1 MKEGGGKSIPV
12 PWPEGRELEI
22 YSALQERHQVPCQQ
36 IQLFHCS
43 SSLRPRAADTLRV
56 GTQDPSVCRAPAAM
70 LLSPHPSPPLHS
82 PLKSLPFH
90 DRLDTHFGRLP
101 PFQYWCLGPVACVS
115 FPELPPDSRH
125 TTSGSRACQAAPAPE
140 SQTVS
145 PAPATWPRN
154 DAQPLSCPLLSLV
167 EHVTAK
173 SWLEWNRRKAVGGGN
188 PNG

>member
-115 FPELPPDSRH
+115 FPELP
-125 TTSGSRACQAAPAPE
+125 
-140 SQTVS
+140 QTL
-145 PAPATWPRN
+145 ATRPQGPGHARQP
-154 DAQPLSCPLLSLV
+154 QPLKVRLFPQ
-167 EHVTAK
+167 HQQQRTQ
-173 SWLEWNRRKAVGGGN
+173 
-188 PNG
+188 